1 MARTDIYT
9 NWLVAASASLVL
21 WLASAPADAFEVK
34 KLNGVVELFTSQG
47 CSSCPPAD
55 RILRELATKGE
66 TLALAWHVDYWDYL
80 GWKDTF
86 ASRANTQRQ
95 RGYARSLHESQIY
108 TPQAVIN
115 GRTHVVGSNRAAI
128 EGAVARLAGDGQGL
142 LVPIETTVEDG
153 SMKVHVTA
161 TGRTGD
167 ASLWMVYFN
176 DRALV
181 DVTRGE
187 NAGKKLAYSNIVR
200 AVELIGMVKDSDLQT
215 EFRIADLSRRGHDSC
230 ALILQQSGPDGSPG
244 PILGAALIRALSN

>member
-1 MARTDIYT
+1 MARSEFFKKLRLGAIGALALWIAST
-9 NWLVAASASLVL
+9 AASAV
-21 WLASAPADAFEVK
+21 EVK
-34 KLNGVVELFTSQG
+34 KVNGVVELFTSQG

-55 RILRELATKGE
+55 RILSDLAAKGE

-128 EGAVARLAGDGQGL
+128 DAAIARLAGNGEGL
-142 LVPIETTVEDG
+142 AIPIEATVDG
-153 SMKVHVTA
+153 DALKVHVA
-161 TGRTGD
+161 ADGQAGD

-176 DRALV
+176 DKAVV
-181 DVTRGE
+181 DVARGE
-187 NAGKKLAYSNIVR
+187 NAGHKLTYSNIVR
-200 AVELIGMVKDSDLQT
+200 SVELIGMVKNTDLRT
-215 EFRIADLSRRGHDSC
+215 EFRIADLSRRGQDSC

-244 PILGAALIRALSN
+244 PIIGAALIRALTN